1 MNLKNNL
8 LTLVLFLFYSL
19 NVSASN
25 SNDWTTYHEDDKI
38 KIEYQKINCEYPVFF
53 DQDFIIF
60 KITNLTNKD
69 IAVSWFNELWYDKKC
84 INCSEKKTD
93 ETLMEIHINSN
104 ETVIGNCYDQNALRI
119 FSKFSEKSENMPGI
133 DKIVELT
140 KFKLKNII
148 TVYE

>member
-1 MNLKNNL
+1 
-8 LTLVLFLFYSL
+8 
-19 NVSASN
+19 
-25 SNDWTTYHEDDKI
+25 
-38 KIEYQKINCEYPVFF
+38 
-53 DQDFIIF
+53 
-60 KITNLTNKD
+60 
-69 IAVSWFNELWYDKKC
+69 
-84 INCSEKKTD
+84 
-93 ETLMEIHINSN
+93 MEIHINSN